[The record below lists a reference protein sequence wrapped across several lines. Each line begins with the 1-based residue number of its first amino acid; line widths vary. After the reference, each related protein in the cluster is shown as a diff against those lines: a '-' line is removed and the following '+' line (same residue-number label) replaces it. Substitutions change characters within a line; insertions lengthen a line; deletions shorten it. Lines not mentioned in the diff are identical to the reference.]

1 MKVGPSCDQ
10 FGFFH
15 KQRVKTLGNQTSG
28 QTTPGDM
35 AMTDEEIELRQLHI
49 ELENNFKP
57 IFEKHGRQ
65 GVSLGELRAE
75 LEEEGL
81 LEHIGRSRM
90 DQLLVLADRDRDKKI
105 TYREFYRMMTHEL
118 TAEERRP
125 FKRVMRAAIADLV
138 PRRMREDFLANYNCC
153 PPPIFI
159 PVISAIEI
167 GIFICYVFEL
177 KEDGIETRAT
187 SGVPIK
193 SPLVYNPRRRYEAW
207 RFASY
212 MFIHQGYM
220 HIIINMVFQLVFGL
234 SLEMV
239 HKFWRVGLVYVLG
252 AIAGC
257 LIHSVTDM
265 QVSLV
270 GASGG
275 VYAILGAHVAAIV
288 INWREMNYRCLDPQ
302 EDNVCC
308 GFCRF
313 MLSAPVRLAII
324 LFLVVSDTAA
334 AVHRRIKEPQQFKV
348 GVSAHIG
355 GFVAGIFMGVLIL
368 RNIKRHSWERTLGW
382 TMLALYL
389 AFVAFCVLFNVFY
402 PGYPDTDWDRL
413 EP

>member
-1 MKVGPSCDQ
+1 
-10 FGFFH
+10 
-15 KQRVKTLGNQTSG
+15 
-28 QTTPGDM
+28 M

-65 GVSLGELRAE
+65 GVSLGELRVE

-90 DQLLVLADRDRDKKI
+90 DELLLLADRDRDQNI

-159 PVISAIEI
+159 PLISAIEI
-167 GIFICYVFEL
+167 GIFIYYVFEL
-177 KEDGIETRAT
+177 KEDGIETTAT

-207 RFASY
+207 RFATY
-212 MFIHQGYM
+212 MFIHQGYV
-220 HIIINMVFQLVFGL
+220 HIISNMVFQIAFGL

-302 EDNVCC
+302 ELEDNVCC
-308 GFCRF
+308 GFCRIL
-313 MLSAPVRLAII
+313 LSAPVRLAII
-324 LFLVVSDTAA
+324 LILVVPDTAI
-334 AVHRRIKEPQQFKV
+334 AVYRRITEPEEFKV

-389 AFVAFCVLFNVFY
+389 AFVAFCALFNVFY
-402 PGYPDTDWDRL
+402 PGYPETDWNKL
-413 EP
+413 EL